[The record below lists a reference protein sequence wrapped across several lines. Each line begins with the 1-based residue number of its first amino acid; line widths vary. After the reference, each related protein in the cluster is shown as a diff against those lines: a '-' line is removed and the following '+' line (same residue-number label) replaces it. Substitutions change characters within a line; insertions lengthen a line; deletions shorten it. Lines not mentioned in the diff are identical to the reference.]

1 MKMIPRLPAFWIA
14 AFLITLGYFWI
25 TYEMLAGNIFSDFL
39 AHIDILKFYHEH
51 GKIPF
56 PPLYY
61 LTFFG
66 ISTVIPGSKSL
77 KIALLLMMGISWL
90 AKYLL
95 TYHFLKNEIRENPW
109 LAWIPFGLLL
119 MFPLVLLNWEGEYW
133 LLGKMTPNLWHNGST
148 IFVFPFCMLL
158 FWEVRK
164 WCIGSQPNFIPLISW
179 MLLILLIKPSYLFG
193 LIPGLMVM
201 AIFSNTSRKSVFAI
215 GIYSVLVLAFLL
227 GSKWLIFSETA
238 EDSLFYNFNARGDVM
253 IDPFGVWLKLSESP
267 LWDLFGSFPLLI
279 ASLIFFGKTLWANPE
294 FRLAFLTFCFGMLV
308 FFLFAESGPGYLDG
322 NFYWQIPISLFLLY
336 LMIAKVLLSSFFQ
349 MEQLNTSSFQ
359 KIGILL
365 AFFLLH
371 VLSGLA
377 YLIRISESG
386 IPL

>member
-1 MKMIPRLPAFWIA
+1 MKMVSRLPAFWISA
-14 AFLITLGYFWI
+14 LLVTLGFSWI

-39 AHIDILKFYHEH
+39 AHLDIWNFYQER
-51 GKIPF
+51 GKIHF
-56 PPLYY
+56 PPFYY

-77 KIALLLMMGISWL
+77 KIALLLLIGISWL

-109 LAWIPFGLLL
+109 LAWIPLGLLL
-119 MFPLVLLNWEGEYW
+119 MFPLILLGWEGDYW

-148 IFVFPFCMLL
+148 SFVFPFCMLL

-179 MLLILLIKPSYLFG
+179 TLLILLIKPSYLFG

-201 AIFSNTSRKSVFAI
+201 AIFSNTSRKSVFPI

-238 EDSLFYNFNARGDVM
+238 VDSLFYNFNARGDV
-253 IDPFGVWLKLSESP
+253 ILDPFRVWLKLSESP
-267 LWDLFGSFPLLI
+267 LWDLLGSFPLLI
-279 ASLIFFGKTLWANPE
+279 ASLIFFGKTFWANPE
-294 FRLAFLTFCFGMLV
+294 FRLAFLTFSFGMLV
-308 FFLFAESGPGYLDG
+308 FFIFAESGPGYLDG

-349 MEQLNTSSFQ
+349 KQQLNTNSFQ
-359 KIGILL
+359 RIGILL

-386 IPL
+386 ITL

>member
-14 AFLITLGYFWI
+14 ALLVTLGYFWI

-39 AHIDILKFYHEH
+39 AHLDIWNFYHER

-158 FWEVRK
+158 FFEVNKWLFDRK
-164 WCIGSQPNFIPLISW
+164 PRYFLISLYT
-179 MLLILLIKPSYLFG
+179 LLILLIKPNFLFG
-193 LIPGLMVM
+193 LIPALLSFMVL
-201 AIFSNTSRKSVFAI
+201 SWVNKKSLI
-215 GIYSVLVLAFLL
+215 PILIYSIWVILFLFL
-227 GSKWLIFSETA
+227 SKWLIFSETA

-253 IDPFGVWLKLSESP
+253 IDPFGVWRKLSESP
-267 LWDLFGSFPLLI
+267 LWDFFGSFPLLI

-294 FRLAFLTFCFGMLV
+294 FRLAFLTFCFGILV

-322 NFYWQIPISLFLLY
+322 NFYWQIPISLFILY
-336 LMIAKVLLSSFFQ
+336 LVLAKNLLKMLGENSINEKSN
-349 MEQLNTSSFQ
+349 QLKLSLT
-359 KIGILL
+359 G
-365 AFFLLH
+365 FLFAIH
-371 VLSGLA
+371 VFSGLA
-377 YLIRISESG
+377 YLIRIQVVG
-386 IPL
+386 QFF

>member
-1 MKMIPRLPAFWIA
+1 MKSFPKSIPFWISA
-14 AFLITLGYFWI
+14 LLITLGYFWI

-39 AHIDILKFYHEH
+39 AHLDIWNFYHER

-164 WCIGSQPNFIPLISW
+164 WWTGSQPNFIPLISW
-179 MLLILLIKPSYLFG
+179 TLLVLLIKPSYLFG

-201 AIFSNTSRKSVFAI
+201 AIFSNTSRKSVFAT
-215 GIYSVLVLAFLL
+215 GIYSVLVMSFLL

-294 FRLAFLTFCFGMLV
+294 FRLAFLTFSFGILV

-349 MEQLNTSSFQ
+349 MQQLNTSSFQ

>member
-14 AFLITLGYFWI
+14 ALLVTLGYFWI

-39 AHIDILKFYHEH
+39 AHLDIWNFYHER

-164 WCIGSQPNFIPLISW
+164 WYIGSQPNFIPLISW
-179 MLLILLIKPSYLFG
+179 TLLVLLIKPSYLFG

-201 AIFSNTSRKSVFAI
+201 AIFSNTSRKSVFAT
-215 GIYSVLVLAFLL
+215 GIYSVLVMSFLL

-253 IDPFGVWLKLSESP
+253 IDPFGVWRKLSENP
-267 LWDLFGSFPLLI
+267 VWDFFGSFPLLI

-294 FRLAFLTFCFGMLV
+294 FRLAFLTFCFGILV

-349 MEQLNTSSFQ
+349 MQQLNTSSFQ